1 MTLLFKNDSPVA
13 FWMGSIY
20 ASFLFYAYRYN
31 RSGFIGGLVTVLL
44 AVAVNPGRAKE
55 KIIGFLMDVRKGIRG
70 G

>member
-1 MTLLFKNDSPVA
+1 
-13 FWMGSIY
+13 MGSIY